1 MQPNAN
7 GYEYI
12 AASLKHK
19 KNETL
24 TEKYVFNDSII
35 LMKLEKSL
43 IVI

>member
-19 KNETL
+19 KNETS
-24 TEKYVFNDSII
+24 TEKYVFNEGA
-35 LMKLEKSL
+35 LYL
-43 IVI
+43 